1 MVRARGERIGVVVA
15 VAFAEYLADEMLSSH
30 SRPPH
35 QARPACTGSEGVALS
50 EKAVNFFRG

>member
-35 QARPACTGSEGVALS
+35 QARPRVLGV
-50 EKAVNFFRG
+50 RG